1 MNNKCGETIEKETD
15 NKGTC
20 FSVLGIGSEWGSRP
34 IKKTRG
40 GPKKFFFK
48 EKNQRKKRKRERVR
62 ERDGGNQLLAFSYPF
77 SLHFRSVCHLL
88 EWIFFVHFVNLVSS
102 FFFVFSS
109 AEFGVVR
116 EVERNERSV
125 LIEASS
131 RRLFVG

>member
-1 MNNKCGETIEKETD
+1 MEAINFWPSPTRFLYIFVRFA
-15 NKGTC
+15 TC
-20 FSVLGIGSEWGSRP
+20 WSGF
-34 IKKTRG
+34 
-40 GPKKFFFK
+40 
-48 EKNQRKKRKRERVR
+48 
-62 ERDGGNQLLAFSYPF
+62 
-77 SLHFRSVCHLL
+77 
-88 EWIFFVHFVNLVSS
+88 FFVHFVNLVSS